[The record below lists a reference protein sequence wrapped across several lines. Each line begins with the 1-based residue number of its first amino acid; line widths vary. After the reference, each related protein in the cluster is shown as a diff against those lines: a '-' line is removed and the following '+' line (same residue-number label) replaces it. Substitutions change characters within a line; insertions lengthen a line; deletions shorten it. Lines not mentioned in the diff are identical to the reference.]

1 MGIVLM
7 IFRRE
12 WLRIY
17 SNSIIYN
24 RLAHT
29 ELYSFIHIVHD
40 PNILSFSI
48 RLSKKI
54 KSGRGSCKIGLP

>member
-29 ELYSFIHIVHD
+29 ELYSFVHD
-40 PNILSFSI
+40 PNIHSFSI